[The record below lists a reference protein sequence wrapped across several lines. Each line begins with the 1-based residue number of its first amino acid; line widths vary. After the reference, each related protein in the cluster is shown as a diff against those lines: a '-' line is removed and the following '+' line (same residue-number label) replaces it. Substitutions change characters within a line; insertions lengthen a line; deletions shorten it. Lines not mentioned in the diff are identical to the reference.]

1 MKTKQ
6 YYPHALS
13 SLTITLKQQ
22 CVELC
27 EVSPW
32 SKVISKIP
40 YNKISS
46 NYVDIIKSEV
56 VLSDIFW
63 LGIASLICFFV
74 FGAISPHIHRL
85 ATIIYIPI
93 IIVSLSSFVL
103 RFFFKRTY
111 KTFYRVNEK
120 EEPFFSVEIKSGKKK
135 TLACENFVEELLK
148 RIESSDKETTK
159 GSEGVGAL

>member
-1 MKTKQ
+1 MNSKQ

-32 SKVISKIP
+32 SKVTRKIP

-46 NYVDIIKSEV
+46 NYSFVKKSEV
-56 VLSDIFW
+56 ILSDIGW
-63 LGIASLICFFV
+63 LGFLVIIIV
-74 FGAISPHIHRL
+74 FILGALFPYFLKI

-93 IIVSLSSFVL
+93 IIVSVSSLVL
-103 RFFFKRTY
+103 RPFFKRTY
-111 KTFYRVNEK
+111 KTFYNLNEN
-120 EEPFFSVEIKSGKKK
+120 EPLFSVEIKSGLKNKIECKK
-135 TLACENFVEELLK
+135 FVEELLN
-148 RIESSDKETTK
+148 RIVESCATETPKEA
-159 GSEGVGAL
+159 EQQP